1 MNGAIEGDNVSHL
14 PPTDAIT
21 LPSSACASTFDV
33 PSTYLRRTIDWG
45 ILYWRE
51 APCDLLPAGDF
62 KILSVDTKDLRV
74 LEVF

>member
-1 MNGAIEGDNVSHL
+1 MPL
-14 PPTDAIT
+14 PCPQA
-21 LPSSACASTFDV
+21 LVQV